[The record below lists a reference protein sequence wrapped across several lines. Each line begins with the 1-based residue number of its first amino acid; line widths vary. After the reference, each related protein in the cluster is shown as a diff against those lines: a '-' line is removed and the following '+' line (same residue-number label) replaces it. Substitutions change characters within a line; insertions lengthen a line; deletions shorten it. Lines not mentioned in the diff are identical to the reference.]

1 MLGSSGFPLSP
12 VPISEGLSL
21 ALALLYPSESS
32 LCLRDDYSL
41 SKKKKKKERT
51 TTTATA
57 GSIEVKVQCVF

>member
-1 MLGSSGFPLSP
+1 MLSSSGFPLSP
-12 VPISEGLSL
+12 VPISEGL